1 MELKTEIVLQRSLV
15 SKVIKHTYTHT
26 KASGEK
32 TQTQKRTLLT
42 KGSVRFV
49 LKSPEI
55 ESLSTTLKA
64 PPDVQIQLDFNQI
77 SKFVL
82 LVYDLN

>member
-1 MELKTEIVLQRSLV
+1 MELKTEIVLQRSPV
-15 SKVIKHTYTHT
+15 SKVIKHIHTHT

-42 KGSVRFV
+42 KGPVRFV

-55 ESLSTTLKA
+55 ES
-64 PPDVQIQLDFNQI
+64 
-77 SKFVL
+77 
-82 LVYDLN
+82 